1 MTMQEFVLYQ
11 ERTFEAYCNALIRN
25 EGKDARKEIVRR
37 AKREINLS
45 MLDPTTQVS
54 VGNQDT
60 YDLGA
65 MTFLVHGIPVK
76 VSDPILG
83 RALAS
88 LTPYRRSVILMFY
101 FMDRTDPQIGALLR
115 RDPTTVNYQRRR
127 ALKRL
132 KEALEGLGY
141 EA

>member
-11 ERTFEAYCNALIRN
+11 ERTFESYCNALIRN

-45 MLDPTTQVS
+45 MLDPIVQLNA
-54 VGNQDT
+54 GNRDI

-65 MTFLVHGIPVK
+65 RTFLVQGVPVK
-76 VSDPILG
+76 VSDPALG
-83 RALAS
+83 QALAS
-88 LTPYRRSVILMFY
+88 LTPYRRSVILLFY

-115 RDPTTVNYQRRR
+115 QDPTTVNYQRRR
-127 ALKRL
+127 ALKWL

-141 EA
+141 ET